1 VKKLMQN
8 IKVLLRGIS
17 YLFQI
22 EKRYA
27 ILHIVSSLL
36 SPIQPYI
43 NIYMVSII
51 LNELSERRD
60 KTVLLIYIG
69 ITIAANFIFK
79 IVISALN
86 MATNYR
92 SGQFYKNEKMFFAQK
107 AMTMDFKDVE
117 STEIHALLERIQ
129 NESQNGYN
137 MYYLIKFSGQ
147 LISSISSVVTS
158 VSLSLNLIIDHR
170 INLYAKMGLLCCVVL
185 VIVLTY
191 YTTKK
196 TNKKTLDMYESLIP
210 CNVKYNFYND
220 YNEDYNVGKD
230 IRIYNLQNYV
240 LGIQKQQIDFSTNL
254 LIKTKKE
261 TLKYVFI
268 STFVNHLLKI
278 GVYVFVF
285 FACISGSVGVGDI
298 TRYVSCITLLVITAG
313 ELISQFQS
321 LINNNKY
328 LERYFQ
334 YFDIPSSQERKGGIP
349 VTGGKHEFEFKNV
362 TFRYPNTKVD
372 ALKNISFKIHSG
384 ERISVVGMNGSGKT
398 TMIKLLCRLYEPCDG
413 EILLDGINI
422 KEYIYNDYMRLL
434 GVIFQD
440 FKIFSFSL
448 GQNIVVSDNMDRQ
461 SIEIVLKKA
470 GLATFLEKLP
480 FGIETPL
487 YRDFD
492 ERGLEIS
499 GGEAQ
504 KIALARVLYKDAAIM
519 ILDEPTAAL
528 DPISENDIYQR
539 FNSVVE
545 DKSVIYISHRL
556 ASCTF
561 CDRILVFSEGNLV
574 QNGTHHELVKNKDGI
589 YFKLW
594 NAQAQYYIK

>member
-1 VKKLMQN
+1 MQN

-349 VTGGKHEFEFKNV
+349 VTGGKHEFENV

>member
-1 VKKLMQN
+1 MSV
-8 IKVLLRGIS
+8 
-17 YLFQI
+17 
-22 EKRYA
+22 
-27 ILHIVSSLL
+27 
-36 SPIQPYI
+36 
-43 NIYMVSII
+43 I
-51 LNELSERRD
+51 LNELSEGRNR
-60 KTVLLIYIG
+60 TVLLTYIG

-86 MATNYR
+86 MATNYH

-107 AMTMDFKDVE
+107 AMTMDFKDIE

-147 LISSISSVVTS
+147 LISSISSLAAS

-170 INLYAKMGLLCCVVL
+170 INLYAKVGLLCCVAL
-185 VIVLTY
+185 VIALTY

-210 CNVKYNFYND
+210 YNVKYNFYND

-230 IRIYNLQNYV
+230 IRVYNLQNYV
-240 LGIQKQQIDFSTNL
+240 LDIQKKQIDFSTNL

-261 TLKYVFI
+261 TLKYVFV

-285 FACISGSVGVGDI
+285 FACISGSVGIGDI
-298 TRYVSCITLLVITAG
+298 TRYVSCITLLVVTVG
-313 ELISQFQS
+313 ELISRFQS

-334 YFDIPSSQERKGGIP
+334 YFDIPSSQEHQGGIP
-349 VTGGKHEFEFKNV
+349 ITGEKHEFEFKNV
-362 TFRYPNTKVD
+362 TFRYPNAKVN
-372 ALKNISFKIHSG
+372 ALENISFKIHSG
-384 ERISVVGMNGSGKT
+384 ERVSVVGVNGSGKT

-422 KEYIYNDYMRLL
+422 KEYLYNDYMRLL
-434 GVIFQD
+434 GVVFQD

-448 GQNIVVSDNMDRQ
+448 GQNISIGDSIDRQ
-461 SIEIVLKKA
+461 LAELVLKNA
-470 GLATFLEKLP
+470 GLETFLEKLP
-480 FGIETPL
+480 YGLETPL

-492 ERGLEIS
+492 ERGVEVS

-504 KIALARVLYKDAAIM
+504 KIALARALYKDATIM

-528 DPISENDIYQR
+528 DPVSENDIYQR
-539 FNSVVE
+539 FNSVVI

-561 CDRILVFSEGNLV
+561 CDKILVFNDGHLV
-574 QNGTHHELVKNKDGI
+574 QNGTHHDLVKNQHGT

>member
-1 VKKLMQN
+1 MKKLMQN

-185 VIVLTY
+185 VIVLNY

>member
-1 VKKLMQN
+1 
-8 IKVLLRGIS
+8 
-17 YLFQI
+17 
-22 EKRYA
+22 
-27 ILHIVSSLL
+27 
-36 SPIQPYI
+36 
-43 NIYMVSII
+43 MVSII

>member
-1 VKKLMQN
+1 
-8 IKVLLRGIS
+8 
-17 YLFQI
+17 
-22 EKRYA
+22 
-27 ILHIVSSLL
+27 
-36 SPIQPYI
+36 
-43 NIYMVSII
+43 
-51 LNELSERRD
+51 
-60 KTVLLIYIG
+60 
-69 ITIAANFIFK
+69 
-79 IVISALN
+79 
-86 MATNYR
+86 
-92 SGQFYKNEKMFFAQK
+92 
-107 AMTMDFKDVE
+107 
-117 STEIHALLERIQ
+117 
-129 NESQNGYN
+129 
-137 MYYLIKFSGQ
+137 
-147 LISSISSVVTS
+147 
-158 VSLSLNLIIDHR
+158 
-170 INLYAKMGLLCCVVL
+170 
-185 VIVLTY
+185 
-191 YTTKK
+191 
-196 TNKKTLDMYESLIP
+196 MYESLIP

>member
-1 VKKLMQN
+1 MQN

-594 NAQAQYYIK
+594 NAQAQYYIQ

>member
-1 VKKLMQN
+1 M
-8 IKVLLRGIS
+8 
-17 YLFQI
+17 
-22 EKRYA
+22 
-27 ILHIVSSLL
+27 
-36 SPIQPYI
+36 
-43 NIYMVSII
+43 
-51 LNELSERRD
+51 
-60 KTVLLIYIG
+60 
-69 ITIAANFIFK
+69 
-79 IVISALN
+79 
-86 MATNYR
+86 
-92 SGQFYKNEKMFFAQK
+92 
-107 AMTMDFKDVE
+107 
-117 STEIHALLERIQ
+117 
-129 NESQNGYN
+129 
-137 MYYLIKFSGQ
+137 
-147 LISSISSVVTS
+147 
-158 VSLSLNLIIDHR
+158 
-170 INLYAKMGLLCCVVL
+170 
-185 VIVLTY
+185 
-191 YTTKK
+191 
-196 TNKKTLDMYESLIP
+196 
-210 CNVKYNFYND
+210 
-220 YNEDYNVGKD
+220 
-230 IRIYNLQNYV
+230 
-240 LGIQKQQIDFSTNL
+240 
-254 LIKTKKE
+254 
-261 TLKYVFI
+261 
-268 STFVNHLLKI
+268 
-278 GVYVFVF
+278 
-285 FACISGSVGVGDI
+285 
-298 TRYVSCITLLVITAG
+298 
-313 ELISQFQS
+313 
-321 LINNNKY
+321 
-328 LERYFQ
+328 
-334 YFDIPSSQERKGGIP
+334 
-349 VTGGKHEFEFKNV
+349 

>member
-1 VKKLMQN
+1 MKKLMQN

>member
-1 VKKLMQN
+1 MIKLMQN

>member
-1 VKKLMQN
+1 MQN